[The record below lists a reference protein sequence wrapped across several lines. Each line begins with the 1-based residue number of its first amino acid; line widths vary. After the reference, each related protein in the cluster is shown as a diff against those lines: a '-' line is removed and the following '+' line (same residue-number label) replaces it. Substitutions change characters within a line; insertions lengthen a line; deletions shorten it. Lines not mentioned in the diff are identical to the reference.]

1 MGKTF
6 TGKRSL
12 ASIALAGALV
22 LAATALIVVA
32 CSPAAAPAPTTAPA
46 KPAAA
51 APTTA
56 PAAGAPTTAAAPAAK
71 PAQVVTLRAGSSDP
85 EGTTA
90 PAMGIGRIA
99 ELANKLSNGELNVQA
114 YYVSLGVE
122 QQLAEAIKGGSVDMG
137 FTATSNLA
145 RFTDAFLQFD
155 LPFLF
160 KNDKA
165 YIDIL
170 ETTDA
175 GKKAVAQ
182 FEKDLGVK
190 VLAWTSHT
198 YDAPVSGTDLQLRSK
213 QAKVPADIKGLKI
226 RSASTP
232 VEQAIFKAYG
242 ANPTPVD
249 YAQLYSA
256 LQQGVV
262 DGNGATPITPAASIK
277 LYEVCKYYTAVGF
290 RFNLLPIYINQAKF
304 NSLSPNAQKALIE
317 AGKQTEA
324 AAGKDA
330 ENLVAAAIKQFED
343 NGVKIYHPT
352 KDEMAQ
358 WMSIKDDVWKQMAD
372 QYPGKVDLN
381 VANQIYNMPQ
391 NQR

>member
-1 MGKTF
+1 
-6 TGKRSL
+6 
-12 ASIALAGALV
+12 
-22 LAATALIVVA
+22 
-32 CSPAAAPAPTTAPA
+32 
-46 KPAAA
+46 
-51 APTTA
+51 
-56 PAAGAPTTAAAPAAK
+56 
-71 PAQVVTLRAGSSDP
+71 
-85 EGTTA
+85 
-90 PAMGIGRIA
+90 
-99 ELANKLSNGELNVQA
+99 
-114 YYVSLGVE
+114 
-122 QQLAEAIKGGSVDMG
+122 VDIG

-160 KNDKA
+160 KNDRS
-165 YIDIL
+165 YI
-170 ETTDA
+170 ETLKTSDA
-175 GKKAVAQ
+175 GKKAIAM

-198 YDAPVSGTDLQLRSK
+198 YDAEVSGTDLNLRNK

-226 RSASTP
+226 RAASTP

-277 LYEVCKYYTAVGF
+277 LWEVCKGYTAVGF
-290 RFNLLPIYINQAKF
+290 RFNLLPIYMNQKKF
-304 NSLSPNAQKALIE
+304 DSLTPTAQKALLD
-317 AGKQTEA
+317 AGAETEA
-324 AAGKDA
+324 AAGADA
-330 ENLVAAAIKQFED
+330 VRLVTAAIKQFED
-343 NGVKIYHPT
+343 NGVKVYRPT

-358 WMSIKDDVWKQMAD
+358 WMSIRADVWKQMAD
-372 QYPGKVDLN
+372 QYPGKVDVS
-381 VANQIYNMPQ
+381 VADAISKLPI